1 MYERA
6 SGSPGSGG
14 LLDTLSD
21 VTRARWIAVAAPV
34 ALASLAV
41 VVVMAAALRPDHGSS
56 SAAPGARPSST
67 VSTSATTVAS
77 TTTTAPR
84 GRRGSGRPVTI
95 AFGGDVHF
103 EGMLRA
109 RLDANPTTALA
120 PIAPVLSSADLAM
133 VNLETAVTERGTPAP
148 KEFTFRAPATAFT
161 ALASGGVDVATMAN
175 NHGLDFGPVGL
186 ADSLAASAFT
196 RFPVVGIGRDARE
209 AYAPYRATVH
219 GQRIAVV
226 GATQVIDGALVA
238 SWTATDSHAGLAS
251 AKDVARLLDAV
262 RAVRPTADTVIVFL
276 HWGVEGHTCPSADQE
291 ALARTL
297 VGAGADV
304 VIGGHAHRLQGGGRL
319 GPALVDYGLGNF
331 VFYTAGGPG
340 TQSGVLLVTV
350 TGRDVDGYRFVPAT
364 LHGGVATP
372 LTGAAAGAAVAQW
385 NALRSCTNLT
395 P

>member
-1 MYERA
+1 VVGTI
-6 SGSPGSGG
+6 SV
-14 LLDTLSD
+14 

-41 VVVMAAALRPDHGSS
+41 VVVMVAAFRPDQRSQ
-56 SAAPGARPSST
+56 SAAPGAAARSSST
-67 VSTSATTVAS
+67 VSRSTTTASS

-84 GRRGSGRPVTI
+84 GRRGTGRPVTI

-109 RLDANPTTALA
+109 RLDANPTTVLA
-120 PIAPVLSSADLAM
+120 PVAPVLSAADLAL
-133 VNLETAVTERGTPAP
+133 VNLETAVTQRGTPAA
-148 KEFTFRAPATAFT
+148 KEFTFRAPATAFA
-161 ALASGGVDVATMAN
+161 ALASAGVDAATMAN

-196 RFPVVGIGRDARE
+196 RFPVIGIGRDARE
-209 AYAPYRATVH
+209 AFAPYRATVH

-226 GATQVIDGALVA
+226 GATQVIDGALVS
-238 SWTATDSHAGLAS
+238 SWTATDTHPGLAS
-251 AKDVARLLDAV
+251 AKDVARLVDTV
-262 RAVRPTADTVIVFL
+262 KAVRPTADTVIVFL

-291 ALARTL
+291 TLARTL
-297 VGAGADV
+297 VDAGADV

-319 GPALVDYGLGNF
+319 GAALVDYGLGNF